1 MGEYLLVNSNP
12 FNTRFLQ
19 TIGAYG
25 CALFI
30 GVYLASYYSGFATKA
45 VFILIPVITLKIAR
59 TRSQSTSDIIT
70 FPAEEASQSTH
81 VLAELDLDTHS
92 RYVDLVSQAS

>member
-1 MGEYLLVNSNP
+1 MNSNP

-45 VFILIPVITLKIAR
+45 VFILIPVI
-59 TRSQSTSDIIT
+59 
-70 FPAEEASQSTH
+70 PAEVASQSTH